1 MVNRKPDFANKL
13 DKADMHIR
21 LNEKGDTKW
30 FPLLVFRCHN
40 SDILFKNKDIASTFI

>member
-1 MVNRKPDFANKL
+1 MVKRKPDFANKL
-13 DKADMHIR
+13 NKADMHIR

-30 FPLLVFRCHN
+30 YLLLVFRYHN